1 MLTPHRSPSWM
12 TTLALLTLI
21 GCSTKVADKNGP
33 ISPGEYTVVEGD
45 DLTHLALRAYGDGE
59 LWYSLLNANAYLAK
73 RPGFDLQPGD
83 VLTIPERDKLDRS
96 LPKSVFPEQLPAD
109 YIVMPGDSLHFI
121 AGKIYGDR
129 ELWPRIYEANRNVL
143 SERVKEDT
151 RRLIAGQVLHLPAPP
166 APESDDKAESP

>member
-1 MLTPHRSPSWM
+1 MQPPAFAIFCMMIAALTSLS
-12 TTLALLTLI
+12 
-21 GCSTKVADKNGP
+21 GCTAKKADKNSP
-33 ISPGEYTVVEGD
+33 IPPGEYTVVEED
-45 DLTHLALRAYGDGE
+45 DLTHVALRAYGDGE
-59 LWYSLLNANAYLAK
+59 LWFTLLNANPYLAK
-73 RPGFDLQPGD
+73 RPRFDLQPGD
-83 VLTIPERDKLDRS
+83 VLVIPKQADLDKS

-166 APESDDKAESP
+166 APESADKAESP